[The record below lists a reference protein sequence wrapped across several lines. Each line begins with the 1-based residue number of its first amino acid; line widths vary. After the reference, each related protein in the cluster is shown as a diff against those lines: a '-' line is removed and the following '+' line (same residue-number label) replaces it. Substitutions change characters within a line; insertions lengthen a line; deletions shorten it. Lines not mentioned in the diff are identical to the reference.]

1 MKKRY
6 LFLLSLLAFL
16 GVFTVGMQSQSQTVQ
31 AANQYGIAR
40 KYTTPKA
47 TRGTWYYRETGK
59 YSSDKKTIYKVK
71 ITAHTAAGNKLYVP
85 SESFL
90 KKNVYN
96 VSAKKRNAFIKK
108 VTKKNIYA
116 AYDFK
121 KGFNVNNWINLAGD
135 GIFYIPTT
143 RKVNGKKVKALKI
156 ATGASQQAVSYA
168 FKTKAL
174 AKAAK

>member
-16 GVFTVGMQSQSQTVQ
+16 SVFAVGMQSQSETVK
-31 AANQYGIAR
+31 ASNPYGIAR

-85 SESFL
+85 SEAFF

-108 VTKKNIYA
+108 VMKKNIYA

-121 KGFNVNNWINLAGD
+121 KGFNINNWVNLAGD
-135 GIFYIPTT
+135 GVFYIPVT
-143 RKVNGKKVKALKI
+143 RTVKGKKVKALKI
-156 ATGASQQAVSYA
+156 ATGASQQAVGYA
-168 FKTKAL
+168 FKTKKL
-174 AKAAK
+174 AREAK